1 MGFNAS
7 LGCVV
12 NVLGLIESKL
22 GDPGS
27 YLIVATEVDL
37 IRIKELS
44 SIFVVDGSLNELS
57 YKSSVVMAI
66 NHGRVIYPFAWVPD
80 NDTTFQSR
88 DGSPGVSVKA
98 IIYDY
103 DFKYSIVV
111 RSSATIKKL

>member
-1 MGFNAS
+1 MGFNTS

-12 NVLGLIESKL
+12 NVLGLIESRL

-27 YLIVATEVDL
+27 YLIVATEEDL

-44 SIFVVDGSLNELS
+44 SIFVVDGSNELS

-88 DGSPGVSVKA
+88 DGSPSVSVKA

-103 DFKYSIVV
+103 DYKYSIVV